1 MAKRLRGK
9 RYAVVEDLGEDAN
22 RLLSIHR
29 TRKLAELA
37 ASSRWAFVLDV
48 DAKHADAMARSYRV
62 PVDDTTFSDL
72 VRELVP
78 HLQAYAPKS
87 DAALRKLAERGVNV
101 VIAERKAARKCVTL
115 SRFDSPLADV
125 VDHVKREQADAG
137 QRGAA

>member
-1 MAKRLRGK
+1 MAERLRGK
-9 RYAVVEDLGEDAN
+9 RYAVIEDVGPDAL

-37 ASSRWAFVLDV
+37 ASKCWAFVLDV
-48 DAKHADAMARSYRV
+48 DVKHADAMARRWLV

-87 DAALRKLAERGVNV
+87 DAALRKLAERGVER
-101 VIAERKAARKCVTL
+101 VIAERKAERRKCATVSKSDNL
-115 SRFDSPLADV
+115 LADV
-125 VDHVKREQADAG
+125 VEQAQHEAAG